1 MLAQPLGVGRVVCP
15 QAPTHLCRPLAVFS
29 GGPTLAGGPQASFA
43 ACPPGNFGMTL
54 KVSLTIVR
62 KALSATLETQQASET
77 WELKLYDQG
86 CKMTC
91 WASGN

>member
-1 MLAQPLGVGRVVCP
+1 
-15 QAPTHLCRPLAVFS
+15 
-29 GGPTLAGGPQASFA
+29 
-43 ACPPGNFGMTL
+43 MTL

-62 KALSATLETQQASET
+62 KALSTILETQQASET
-77 WELKLYDQG
+77 WEPKLYDQG